1 MLKLNIANIINCT
14 EVEGPG
20 KRFAIWVQGC
30 LKRCKGCCNPE
41 MLDLKSNQIISIH
54 NVIKEIQ
61 KAVINYEIEGITFI
75 GGEPFLQAKG
85 LSEIAKYCRKNN
97 LSVMIFSGYTLKEIQ
112 NGEFEESQKLLD
124 NCDILVD
131 GEFEINNLDY
141 ERNWIG
147 SKNQKIHYLSDFY
160 SKGIEYSKE
169 FKEGLEFRI
178 MKNNI
183 QFNGDP
189 IGCEL

>member
-30 LKRCKGCCNPE
+30 LKRCKDCCNPE
-41 MLDLKSNQIISIH
+41 MLALEPNHIINVN
-54 NVIKEIQ
+54 NVIEKIR
-61 KAVINYEIEGITFI
+61 KATIKYEIEGVTFV
-75 GGEPFLQAKG
+75 GGEPLLQAKG
-85 LSEIAKYCRKNN
+85 LSEIAKYCKSNN
-97 LSVMIFSGYTLKEIQ
+97 LTVMLFSGYKLQEIQ
-112 NGEFEESQKLLD
+112 KSKFEDSQELLD

-131 GEFEINNLDY
+131 GEFEINNLDN

-147 SKNQKIHYLSDFY
+147 SKNQSIHYLSDY
-160 SKGIEYSKE
+160 YTKGIEYSKE

-178 MKNNI
+178 TKNNI

-189 IGCEL
+189 INCDL

>member
-20 KRFAIWVQGC
+20 KRFAIWLQGC

-41 MLDLKSNQIISIH
+41 MLDLKSNQIIGIK

-61 KAVINYEIEGITFI
+61 KAIINYKIEGITFI

-85 LSEIAKYCRKNN
+85 LSEIANYCRENN
-97 LSVMIFSGYTLKEIQ
+97 LSVMIFSGYTLQEIQ
-112 NGEFEESQKLLD
+112 NSKLEGAKELL
-124 NCDILVD
+124 NYCDILVD
-131 GEFEINNLDY
+131 GEFEINNLDN

-147 SKNQKIHYLSDFY
+147 SKNQDIHLLSNFY

-169 FKEGLEFRI
+169 FKKGLEFRI

-189 IGCEL
+189 INCEL